1 MKNDSD
7 HTVEYTSID
16 YHSMCEK
23 SKARVKEM
31 QAAGYKTPH
40 DPKKTPE
47 EVGKMD
53 GYSIIMMGKHG

>member
-1 MKNDSD
+1 MKDKG

-23 SKARVKEM
+23 SKSRVKKM
-31 QAAGYKTPH
+31 QEAGYPTMH
-40 DPKKTPE
+40 DAKQTPE
-47 EVGKMD
+47 ETGKVD

>member
-1 MKNDSD
+1 MEDKS

-23 SKARVKEM
+23 SKSRVKEM
-31 QAAGYKTPH
+31 QKTGYQTMH
-40 DPKKTPE
+40 DAKKTPE

-53 GYSIIMMGKHG
+53 GYSIIMMGKHD

>member
-47 EVGKMD
+47 EVGKME
-53 GYSIIMMGKHG
+53 GYSIVMMG

>member
-1 MKNDSD
+1 MAEKD

-23 SKARVKEM
+23 SKDRIKKMRE
-31 QAAGYKTPH
+31 AGYPTMH
-40 DPKKTPE
+40 DPKDSPE
-47 EVGKMD
+47 KVGESD